1 MVESEVEAIL
11 KDAEDLY
18 KEALKELNEGRIRK
32 AAENAWGATVKATD
46 ALLYAR
52 AKVEIIRGLGR
63 TRELYELTKDD
74 LEVRAL
80 DLAKEYNDRLLHLH
94 GNVFYEGIYEIPGI
108 NLANLI
114 KDTKSYIENVRK
126 LCSNKR

>member
-11 KDAEDLY
+11 KDAEDLH
-18 KEALKELNEGRIRK
+18 KEALRELNEGRIRK

-63 TRELYELTKDD
+63 TKELYELTKDD

-80 DLAKEYNDRLLHLH
+80 NLAKEYNDRLLHLH

-108 NLANLI
+108 NLPNLI
-114 KDTKSYIENVRK
+114 KDTKSYIEKVRK
-126 LCSNKR
+126 LCLNER

>member
-11 KDAEDLY
+11 EDAEDLY
-18 KEALKELNEGRIRK
+18 KEALRELNEGRIRK

-80 DLAKEYNDRLLHLH
+80 NLAKEYNDRLLHLH

-126 LCSNKR
+126 LCLNKR